1 MAIYFAR
8 ESIREPSGEEFIGRR
23 SYESYETYGPCVDCC
38 PAAFTL
44 MPMKQRVLL
53 GMSGGVDSSVAGYL
67 LREQGY
73 EVVGVTMKVWPQD
86 CISRAEDKCCGP
98 QAVAD
103 ARGVAHALGIPH
115 YVVDEADQ
123 FERLVIDYFASEY
136 QAGRTP
142 NPCVM
147 CNEKLK
153 FGNLWSKARALG
165 CDYIATGHYAII
177 DHVVAACGDRGRVD
191 SRTAS
196 GATGVIDPGYS
207 YAVLRKSVDRRKD
220 QSYFLFS
227 LHQPQLRRALTPLGR
242 MMKPQIREIARS
254 LGLKVADK
262 IDSQEICFVPGNDYK
277 AFLRS
282 RLGEN
287 EFHRGEIYDV
297 DGNFVGEH
305 DGIELFTI
313 GQRKGLPGGSLR
325 PRYVVDL
332 DPETNRVIVGDA
344 DDLVADEFEIDRV
357 NWHPV
362 VAMTKADSA
371 SPLDEGE
378 GTEVRGIPSQN
389 RESREPSPYPLPWE
403 GRGEETPRGQDR
415 GFSFEAT
422 VKIRYNHP
430 GTPAT
435 IVLSED
441 NRARICLHEPQ
452 RAVTPGQA
460 AVIYKDDV
468 VLGGGWICRREAPV
482 LA

>member
-1 MAIYFAR
+1 MN
-8 ESIREPSGEEFIGRR
+8 PN
-23 SYESYETYGPCVDCC
+23 
-38 PAAFTL
+38 
-44 MPMKQRVLL
+44 KKRVLL

-73 EVVGVTMKVWPQD
+73 DVIGVTMKVWPQD

-103 ARGVAHALGIPH
+103 ARAVAYSLGIPH

-123 FERLVIDYFASEY
+123 FERTVIDYFTSEY
-136 QAGRTP
+136 QSGRTP

-153 FGNLWSKARALG
+153 FGNLWGKAEALG
-165 CDYIATGHYAII
+165 CDYMATGHYAII
-177 DHVVAACGDRGRVD
+177 EHQEDR
-191 SRTAS
+191 
-196 GATGVIDPGYS
+196 
-207 YAVLRKSVDRRKD
+207 AVLRKGADQRKD

-227 LHQPQLRRALTPLGR
+227 LRQPQLRRALTPLGAMR
-242 MMKPQIREIARS
+242 KPEIRKIAHS

-282 RLGEN
+282 HLGEN
-287 EFHRGEIYDV
+287 EFHRGEIYDA

-313 GQRKGLPGGSLR
+313 GQRKGLPGGSAR

-332 DPETNRVIVGDA
+332 DAETNRVIVGDA
-344 DDLVADEFEIDRV
+344 GDLVCDEFEIDRTNWIARDIPNEDV
-357 NWHPV
+357 NV
-362 VAMTKADSA
+362 
-371 SPLDEGE
+371 
-378 GTEVRGIPSQN
+378 
-389 RESREPSPYPLPWE
+389 
-403 GRGEETPRGQDR
+403 
-415 GFSFEAT
+415 T
-422 VKIRYNHP
+422 VKIRYSHP

-435 IVLSED
+435 VTPLED
-441 NRARICLHEPQ
+441 HRAWIRLHEPQ

-460 AVIYKDDV
+460 AVIYNGDV
-468 VLGGGWICRREAPV
+468 VVGGGWICRGEPPGHYEPVRRHEAV
-482 LA
+482 ASA

>member
-1 MAIYFAR
+1 M
-8 ESIREPSGEEFIGRR
+8 IGN
-23 SYESYETYGPCVDCC
+23 
-38 PAAFTL
+38 
-44 MPMKQRVLL
+44 KQRVLL

-73 EVVGVTMKVWPQD
+73 EVIGVTMKVWPQD

-103 ARGVAHALGIPH
+103 ARTVAHSLGIPH

-123 FERLVIDYFASEY
+123 FERLVIDYFSTEY

-153 FGNLWSKARALG
+153 FGNLWNKAKALG

-177 DHVVAACGDRGRVD
+177 EHHTDR
-191 SRTAS
+191 A
-196 GATGVIDPGYS
+196 I
-207 YAVLRKSVDRRKD
+207 LRKGVDLRKD

-227 LHQPQLRRALTPLGR
+227 LRQPQLRRALTPLGK
-242 MMKPQIREIARS
+242 MTKLQIREIAHS

-277 AFLRS
+277 TFLRS
-282 RLGEN
+282 HLGES

-297 DGNFVGEH
+297 DGNFISEH

-313 GQRKGLPGGSLR
+313 GQRKGLPGGSQR

-332 DPETNRVIVGDA
+332 DPETNRVIVGGA
-344 DDLVADEFEIDRV
+344 DDLVCDEFEVDRV
-357 NWHPV
+357 NWHPIAGV
-362 VAMTKADSA
+362 NA
-371 SPLDEGE
+371 
-378 GTEVRGIPSQN
+378 RGYSSEI
-389 RESREPSPYPLPWE
+389 
-403 GRGEETPRGQDR
+403 GK
-415 GFSFEAT
+415 AT
-422 VKIRYNHP
+422 VKIRYSHP
-430 GTPAT
+430 GTNAT
-435 IVLSED
+435 LTPLE
-441 NRARICLHEPQ
+441 NGRAHIRLHEPQ

-460 AVIYKDDV
+460 AVFYDGDV
-468 VLGGGWICRREAPV
+468 VLGGGWICRAEPARRYEAAIP
-482 LA
+482 A

>member
-1 MAIYFAR
+1 MAFHAAR
-8 ESIREPSGEEFIGRR
+8 QSVRKPRGENVGGARCPQRAANWGINLPSSSGEADPPKLTRASPDR
-23 SYESYETYGPCVDCC
+23 NSS
-38 PAAFTL
+38 L
-44 MPMKQRVLL
+44 PMNQRKQRVLL

-73 EVVGVTMKVWPQD
+73 EVIGVTMKVWPQD

-103 ARGVAHALGIPH
+103 ARGVAHSLGIPH

-123 FERLVIDYFASEY
+123 FERLVIDYFSSEY

-153 FGNLWSKARALG
+153 FGNLWSKAAALG

-177 DHVVAACGDRGRVD
+177 EHHADHA
-191 SRTAS
+191 
-196 GATGVIDPGYS
+196 I
-207 YAVLRKSVDRRKD
+207 LRKGLDPRKD

-227 LHQPQLRRALTPLGR
+227 LRQPQLRRALTPLGK
-242 MMKPQIREIARS
+242 MTKPQIREIAHS

-262 IDSQEICFVPGNDYK
+262 LDSQEICFVPGNDYK
-277 AFLRS
+277 TFLRS
-282 RLGEN
+282 HLGEN

-297 DGNFVGEH
+297 AGNFLGEH

-313 GQRKGLPGGSLR
+313 GQRKGLPGGSPR

-332 DPETNRVIVGDA
+332 DPATNRVIVGDV
-344 DDLVADEFEIDRV
+344 DDLATDEFDIDRL

-362 VAMTKADSA
+362 TGMGYRNQEQAAGVIDPGYS
-371 SPLDEGE
+371 SEI
-378 GTEVRGIPSQN
+378 EV
-389 RESREPSPYPLPWE
+389 
-403 GRGEETPRGQDR
+403 
-415 GFSFEAT
+415 T
-422 VKIRYNHP
+422 VKIRYSHA
-430 GTPAT
+430 GTRAT
-435 IVLSED
+435 LTQLED
-441 NRARICLHEPQ
+441 GRAHVRLHNPQ

-460 AVIYKDDV
+460 AVFYDGDI
-468 VLGGGWICRREAPV
+468 VLGGGWICRMHHPGRSEAESKEPAMV
-482 LA
+482 T

>member
-1 MAIYFAR
+1 M
-8 ESIREPSGEEFIGRR
+8 SSKK
-23 SYESYETYGPCVDCC
+23 T
-38 PAAFTL
+38 
-44 MPMKQRVLL
+44 RVLL

-67 LREQGY
+67 LREQGHD
-73 EVVGVTMKVWPQD
+73 VIGVTMKVWPQD

-103 ARGVAHALGIPH
+103 ARAVAHSLGIPH

-123 FERLVIDYFASEY
+123 FERTVIDYFTSEY

-153 FGNLWSKARALG
+153 FGNLWGKAEALG

-177 DHVVAACGDRGRVD
+177 EHHGDR
-191 SRTAS
+191 
-196 GATGVIDPGYS
+196 
-207 YAVLRKSVDRRKD
+207 AVLRKGVDLRKD

-227 LHQPQLRRALTPLGR
+227 LRQPQLRRALTPLGT
-242 MMKPQIREIARS
+242 MQKPEIRKIAHS

-282 RLGEN
+282 HLGEN

-297 DGNFVGEH
+297 AGNFVGQH

-313 GQRKGLPGGSLR
+313 GQRKGLPGGSAR

-344 DDLVADEFEIDRV
+344 DDLVCDEFEIDRA
-357 NWHPV
+357 NWI
-362 VAMTKADSA
+362 ARD
-371 SPLDEGE
+371 
-378 GTEVRGIPSQN
+378 
-389 RESREPSPYPLPWE
+389 LP
-403 GRGEETPRGQDR
+403 GQ
-415 GFSFEAT
+415 GAELA
-422 VKIRYNHP
+422 VKIRYSHP

-435 IVLSED
+435 ATPLD
-441 NRARICLHEPQ
+441 NHCARIRLHEPQ

-460 AVIYKDDV
+460 AVIYDGDV
-468 VLGGGWICRREAPV
+468 VLGGGWICRTEPV
-482 LA
+482 RRQQALVPA

>member
-1 MAIYFAR
+1 MD
-8 ESIREPSGEEFIGRR
+8 
-23 SYESYETYGPCVDCC
+23 ET
-38 PAAFTL
+38 
-44 MPMKQRVLL
+44 KQRVLL

-73 EVVGVTMKVWPQD
+73 SVVGVTMKVWPQD

-98 QAVAD
+98 QAMAD
-103 ARGVAHALGIPH
+103 ARSVAHALGIPH

-123 FERLVIDYFASEY
+123 FERQVINYFASEY

-153 FGNLWSKARALG
+153 FGNLWSKAKALG

-177 DHVVAACGDRGRVD
+177 EHHPDR
-191 SRTAS
+191 AF
-196 GATGVIDPGYS
+196 
-207 YAVLRKSVDRRKD
+207 LRKGVDPRKD

-227 LHQPQLRRALTPLGR
+227 LRQSQLRRALTPLGK
-242 MMKPQIREIARS
+242 MAKPQIRGIAHS

-277 AFLRS
+277 TFLRS
-282 RLGEN
+282 HLDDSA
-287 EFHRGEIYDV
+287 FHRGEIYDV

-305 DGIELFTI
+305 GGIELFTI
-313 GQRKGLPGGSLR
+313 GQRKGLPGGSAR

-332 DPETNRVIVGDA
+332 DPATNRVVVGDA
-344 DDLVADEFEIDRV
+344 DDLVCGGFEIDRV
-357 NWHPV
+357 NWI
-362 VAMTKADSA
+362 ALAGINDS
-371 SPLDEGE
+371 
-378 GTEVRGIPSQN
+378 GTP
-389 RESREPSPYPLPWE
+389 
-403 GRGEETPRGQDR
+403 
-415 GFSFEAT
+415 FEAT

-435 IVLSED
+435 IVLLGD
-441 NRARICLHEPQ
+441 NRARIHLHEPQ

-460 AVIYKDDV
+460 AVIYDGDI
-468 VLGGGWICRREAPV
+468 VLGGGWICRAEPARRYKAAA

>member
-1 MAIYFAR
+1 MNK
-8 ESIREPSGEEFIGRR
+8 
-23 SYESYETYGPCVDCC
+23 T
-38 PAAFTL
+38 
-44 MPMKQRVLL
+44 KQRVLL

-73 EVVGVTMKVWPQD
+73 EVIGVTMKVWPQD

-103 ARGVAHALGIPH
+103 ARSVAHALGIPH

-123 FERLVIDYFASEY
+123 FERVVIDYFASEY
-136 QAGRTP
+136 KAGRTP

-165 CDYIATGHYAII
+165 CNYIATGHYAII
-177 DHVVAACGDRGRVD
+177 EHVDATPPSRDALGNASAA
-191 SRTAS
+191 
-196 GATGVIDPGYS
+196 GVNAPGYS
-207 YAVLRKSVDRRKD
+207 YAVLRKGVDPRKD

-227 LHQPQLRRALTPLGR
+227 LRQTQLRHALTPLGT
-242 MMKPQIREIARS
+242 MTKPQIREIARS

-282 RLGEN
+282 HLGED

-313 GQRKGLPGGSLR
+313 GQRKGLPGGSPR

-344 DDLVADEFEIDRV
+344 DDLVCDEFEIDRV
-357 NWHPV
+357 NWHA
-362 VAMTKADSA
+362 VAAGA
-371 SPLDEGE
+371 
-378 GTEVRGIPSQN
+378 
-389 RESREPSPYPLPWE
+389 
-403 GRGEETPRGQDR
+403 DR
-415 GFSFEAT
+415 GRSCDAPRAGVNAPGYNDRFEAT

-430 GTPAT
+430 GTLAT
-435 IVLSED
+435 VTLLGND
-441 NRARICLHEPQ
+441 RANVRLHEPQ

-460 AVIYKDDV
+460 AVVYHGDV
-468 VLGGGWICRREAPV
+468 VLGGGWICSKQNPSFRTESRNPV
-482 LA
+482 AIRKRDSTGGPSTPLHYAQDDTPRAGYV

>member
-1 MAIYFAR
+1 
-8 ESIREPSGEEFIGRR
+8 
-23 SYESYETYGPCVDCC
+23 
-38 PAAFTL
+38 
-44 MPMKQRVLL
+44 MKQRVLL

-73 EVVGVTMKVWPQD
+73 EVIGVTMKVWPQD

-103 ARGVAHALGIPH
+103 ARGVAHSLGIPH
-115 YVVDEADQ
+115 YVVDESDQ
-123 FERLVIDYFASEY
+123 FERLVIDYFSSEY

-153 FGNLWSKARALG
+153 FGNLWSKAAALG
-165 CDYIATGHYAII
+165 CEYIATGHYAII
-177 DHVVAACGDRGRVD
+177 EHVVAAGADRGRLN
-191 SRTAS
+191 SRGGSESA
-196 GATGVIDPGYS
+196 GVSDPGYS
-207 YAVLRKSVDRRKD
+207 YTMLRRGVDPRKD

-227 LHQPQLRRALTPLGR
+227 LRQPQLRRALTPLGP
-242 MMKPQIREIARS
+242 MHKPQVREIAQS

-262 IDSQEICFVPGNDYK
+262 VDSQEICFVPGNDYK

-282 RLGEN
+282 HVGES

-297 DGNFVGEH
+297 DGNFVGKH
-305 DGIELFTI
+305 QGIELFTI
-313 GQRKGLPGGSLR
+313 GQRKGLPGGSPR

-344 DDLVADEFEIDRV
+344 DDLVCDEFEIDQA
-357 NWHPV
+357 NWI
-362 VAMTKADSA
+362 AADY
-371 SPLDEGE
+371 L
-378 GTEVRGIPSQN
+378 
-389 RESREPSPYPLPWE
+389 
-403 GRGEETPRGQDR
+403 TPDA
-415 GFSFEAT
+415 ELT

-430 GTPAT
+430 GTRASVT
-435 IVLSED
+435 LLE
-441 NRARICLHEPQ
+441 NKRARVRLHEAQ

-460 AVIYKDDV
+460 AVVYSGDMV
-468 VLGGGWICRREAPV
+468 VGGGWICRHEAPV

>member
-1 MAIYFAR
+1 M
-8 ESIREPSGEEFIGRR
+8 SR
-23 SYESYETYGPCVDCC
+23 S
-38 PAAFTL
+38 
-44 MPMKQRVLL
+44 KQRVLL

-67 LREQGY
+67 LGKQGY

-123 FERLVIDYFASEY
+123 FERVVIDYFASEY

-153 FGNLWSKARALG
+153 FGSLWSKATALG
-165 CDYIATGHYAII
+165 CEYIGTGHYAII
-177 DHVVAACGDRGRVD
+177 EHRDDR
-191 SRTAS
+191 
-196 GATGVIDPGYS
+196 
-207 YAVLRKSVDRRKD
+207 AVLRKGVDPRKD

-227 LHQPQLRRALTPLGR
+227 LRQPQLRRALTPLGT
-242 MMKPQIREIARS
+242 MTKPQIREIAHS

-282 RLGEN
+282 HIGED

-297 DGNFVGEH
+297 DGNFLGEH

-313 GQRKGLPGGSLR
+313 GQRKGLPGDSPR
-325 PRYVVDL
+325 PRYVVNL
-332 DPETNRVIVGDA
+332 DPATNRVIVGDT
-344 DDLVADEFEIDRV
+344 DDLVCEEFEIDRV

-362 VAMTKADSA
+362 AGMNSSHTPDAFSA
-371 SPLDEGE
+371 SPLPQGE
-378 GTEVRGIPSQN
+378 RTKVRGFRSEE
-389 RESREPSPYPLPWE
+389 RETIEPSPYPLPWK
-403 GRGEETPRGQDR
+403 GRGDQTLLNGASRLPS
-415 GFSFEAT
+415 SFEAT

-430 GTPAT
+430 GTSAT
-435 IVLSED
+435 VTLSEND
-441 NRARICLHEPQ
+441 RARIRLHEPQ

-460 AVIYKDDV
+460 AVMYDGDI
-468 VLGGGWICRREAPV
+468 VLGGGWICRREALVP
-482 LA
+482 A

>member
-1 MAIYFAR
+1 MNR
-8 ESIREPSGEEFIGRR
+8 N
-23 SYESYETYGPCVDCC
+23 
-38 PAAFTL
+38 
-44 MPMKQRVLL
+44 KQRVLL

-67 LREQGY
+67 LRKQGY

-103 ARGVAHALGIPH
+103 ARAVAHTLGIPH

-123 FERLVIDYFASEY
+123 FERVVIDYFSSEY

-153 FGNLWSKARALG
+153 FGNLWTKASALG

-177 DHVVAACGDRGRVD
+177 EHHADR
-191 SRTAS
+191 AL
-196 GATGVIDPGYS
+196 
-207 YAVLRKSVDRRKD
+207 LRKGVDLLKD

-227 LHQPQLRRALTPLGR
+227 LRQQQLRRALTPLGT
-242 MMKPQIREIARS
+242 MTKAQIREIAHL

-277 AFLRS
+277 VFLRS
-282 RLGEN
+282 HLGEE
-287 EFHRGEIYDV
+287 EFHRGEIYDIA
-297 DGNFVGEH
+297 GNFLGEH

-313 GQRKGLPGGSLR
+313 GQRKGLPGGSPR

-332 DPETNRVIVGDA
+332 DPATNRVIVGGA
-344 DDLVADEFEIDRV
+344 DDLLCEEFEINRA

-362 VAMTKADSA
+362 AGAA
-371 SPLDEGE
+371 ENL
-378 GTEVRGIPSQN
+378 
-389 RESREPSPYPLPWE
+389 
-403 GRGEETPRGQDR
+403 
-415 GFSFEAT
+415 SFEAT
-422 VKIRYNHP
+422 IKIRYNHP
-430 GTPAT
+430 GTLAT
-435 IVLSED
+435 I
-441 NRARICLHEPQ
+441 NRFENDCAQVRLHDPQ

-460 AVIYKDDV
+460 AVIYDSDV
-468 VLGGGWICRREAPV
+468 VLGGGWICRREALVP
-482 LA
+482 A

>member
-1 MAIYFAR
+1 MNR
-8 ESIREPSGEEFIGRR
+8 N
-23 SYESYETYGPCVDCC
+23 
-38 PAAFTL
+38 
-44 MPMKQRVLL
+44 KQRVLL

-73 EVVGVTMKVWPQD
+73 DVIGVTMKVWPQD

-98 QAVAD
+98 QAIAD

-123 FERLVIDYFASEY
+123 FERVVIDYFASEY

-153 FGNLWSKARALG
+153 FGNLWGKAAALG

-177 DHVVAACGDRGRVD
+177 EHGAGTPSSRRGDGAAAPDARGDSAGVD
-191 SRTAS
+191 
-196 GATGVIDPGYS
+196 DPGYS
-207 YAVLRKSVDRRKD
+207 YAILRKGIDPRKD

-227 LHQPQLRRALTPLGR
+227 LRQPQLRRALTPLGR
-242 MMKPQIREIARS
+242 MTKPEIRKIAHS
-254 LGLKVADK
+254 LGLKIADK

-282 RLGEN
+282 HLGDN

-297 DGNFVGEH
+297 DGNFLGQH

-313 GQRKGLPGGSLR
+313 GQRKGLPGGSPR

-332 DPETNRVIVGDA
+332 DSETNRVVVGDA
-344 DDLVADEFEIDRV
+344 EDLIVDEFEIDRV
-357 NWHPV
+357 NWHV
-362 VAMTKADSA
+362 VGGIGLSAVASAKADD
-371 SPLDEGE
+371 P
-378 GTEVRGIPSQN
+378 
-389 RESREPSPYPLPWE
+389 
-403 GRGEETPRGQDR
+403 GR
-415 GFSFEAT
+415 SFEAT

-430 GTPAT
+430 GTVAT
-435 IVLSED
+435 VTPLEHD
-441 NRARICLHEPQ
+441 RARVRLHEPQ

-460 AVIYKDDV
+460 AVIYDDDI
-468 VLGGGWICRREAPV
+468 VLGGGWICRRAFCHPERSGAESRD
-482 LA
+482 LATLP